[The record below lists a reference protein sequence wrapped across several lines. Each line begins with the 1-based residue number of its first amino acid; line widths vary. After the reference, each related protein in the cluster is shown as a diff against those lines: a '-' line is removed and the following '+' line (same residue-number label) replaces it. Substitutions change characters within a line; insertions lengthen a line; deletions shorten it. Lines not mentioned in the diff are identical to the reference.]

1 MSYAHT
7 PLVTKNQLVEMKLAD
22 AIEAVITAY
31 GATPAAR
38 ELVLYTFDQAVKR
51 GGPEVQS

>member
-7 PLVTKNQLVEMKLAD
+7 PTVTKDQLVETKLAD

-31 GATPAAR
+31 GATRATR
-38 ELVLYTFDQAVKR
+38 ELVLHVFDQAVKR
-51 GGPEVQS
+51 GSA